1 MTDVSNI
8 HPHKTVLL
16 VLRMPTGTGDGG
28 VVTES
33 LLEWPEPVA
42 LEDFRKDHYGG
53 STVIHLVANRSLAD
67 DAAARAL
74 LAQQAAALREIA
86 DFIDSRCLAEAPQE
100 PAS

>member
-1 MTDVSNI
+1 MTDAANI

-16 VLRMPTGTGDGG
+16 VLRMPTGTGDAG

-33 LLEWPEPVA
+33 LLEWPEHVA

-86 DFIDSRCLAEAPQE
+86 DFIDSRCLSEAPQE